1 MRRLTLSNSWT
12 QRVSTGRNCSNGENF
27 RKKRRITEWRASFF
41 AAFQKFVFGAQD
53 WTRTSMPLG
62 AATWTQCVY
71 QFRHLGTNFLRRELL
86 PNRIKMSNDFR
97 KKFLRAIFRRNCL
110 LKRLAD
116 RLCAATDRSVQIV
129 GIVLSEFRH
138 FSSGMMRLIRGR
150 REGCCRCV
158 CHFVAN
164 WCSEST

>member
-1 MRRLTLSNSWT
+1 MPFTMRRLTLSNSWT

-27 RKKRRITEWRASFF
+27 RKKKTHHRMASVLFCSVSEICVWCPRLDSNQHASRRCDLNTVRLPIS
-41 AAFQKFVFGAQD
+41 
-53 WTRTSMPLG
+53 PLG
-62 AATWTQCVY
+62 HKFSET
-71 QFRHLGTNFLRRELL
+71 
-86 PNRIKMSNDFR
+86 RIITKQNKNVKRFS

-110 LKRLAD
+110 LKRLVD

-158 CHFVAN
+158 CRFVAN
-164 WCSEST
+164 